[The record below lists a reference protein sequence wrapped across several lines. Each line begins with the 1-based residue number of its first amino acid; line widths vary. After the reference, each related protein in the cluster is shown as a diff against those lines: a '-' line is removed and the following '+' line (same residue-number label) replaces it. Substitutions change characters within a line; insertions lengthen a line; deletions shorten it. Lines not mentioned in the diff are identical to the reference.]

1 MDKHIIMLALCLM
14 VYIIGNI
21 DAVENDKGD
30 NNASSSKQRNDNEIV
45 QDKNKRY
52 SMFRR
57 SLKDQFICLV
67 HCYAH
72 MYNNGLIKQK
82 TNSQVTFEGIL
93 NTFYATN
100 NISNNFLNENSKY
113 EPDID
118 NACFKS
124 EECFK
129 KIKNNFTQ
137 VFVQLSK
144 EELKTK
150 LNALKSVNNSNYS
163 ELLTAFIQKYNPES
177 NTECYKTVLAFCDKF
192 SSNPNFISKY

>member
-67 HCYAH
+67 HCY
-72 MYNNGLIKQK
+72 
-82 TNSQVTFEGIL
+82 E
-93 NTFYATN
+93 
-100 NISNNFLNENSKY
+100 
-113 EPDID
+113 
-118 NACFKS
+118 
-124 EECFK
+124 
-129 KIKNNFTQ
+129 
-137 VFVQLSK
+137 
-144 EELKTK
+144 
-150 LNALKSVNNSNYS
+150 SVNNSNYS

-177 NTECYKTVLAFCDKF
+177 NTEEIDL
-192 SSNPNFISKY
+192 NN